1 MTVYYGPTGI
11 INIISFKKKIE
22 KLNLE
27 VPEDIKKDLDFLYD
41 FFLLRLKLLLFIIYD
56 INDYIGNERCDYII
70 CKFDER
76 KKIYEI
82 ESDEKFFYSVSRDD
96 FKIEKNKKDLPFYN
110 LDLNMEFFDSLYFLI
125 GIVPYN
131 ENPLESFVIT
141 NYFLETKELA
151 DYMSTRLS
159 MFYRLTE

>member
-1 MTVYYGPTGI
+1 MTIYYGPTGV

-22 KLNLE
+22 KLKLE

-56 INDYIGNERCDYII
+56 INDYIGNDKCDYII

-82 ESDEKFFYSVSRDD
+82 VSDLKKFDYYDRDN
-96 FKIEKNKKDLPFYN
+96 FKTEKNEK
-110 LDLNMEFFDSLYFLI
+110 
-125 GIVPYN
+125 
-131 ENPLESFVIT
+131 
-141 NYFLETKELA
+141 
-151 DYMSTRLS
+151 
-159 MFYRLTE
+159 